1 MKSVNI
7 LTNAPSTRM
16 LEMTCKQVIG
26 PKRENDYMPAK
37 TLSTS

>member
-7 LTNAPSTRM
+7 LTNAPSTRT
-16 LEMTCKQVIG
+16 LGMTLKQVIL
-26 PKRENDYMPAK
+26 PKRENDYTLAK